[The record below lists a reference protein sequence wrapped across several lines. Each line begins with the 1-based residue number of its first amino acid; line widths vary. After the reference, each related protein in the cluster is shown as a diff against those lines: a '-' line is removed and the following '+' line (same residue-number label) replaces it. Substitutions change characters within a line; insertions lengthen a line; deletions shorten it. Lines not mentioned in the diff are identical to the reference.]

1 MSWIYIEY
9 HMTTKKYVKLPISYV
24 MISKWFIYHLNE
36 WYILFHRGSHSIKL
50 DKKSKSKSWL
60 ANISL
65 VKQNHH
71 EHMFWFYRHSFQLNF
86 KNI

>member
-1 MSWIYIEY
+1 MLECLYA
-9 HMTTKKYVKLPISYV
+9 TSYQSNV
-24 MISKWFIYHLNE
+24 STILNQK
-36 WYILFHRGSHSIKL
+36 YILFYRGSYSIKL

-86 KNI
+86 RNI